1 MGLLFQL
8 KHDVLESKK
17 KNPFATGHHITQF
30 STCDI
35 NCVNLVI
42 EFLPAVFEISF
53 MKVIIFEENFD
64 AYRISANSFLP

>member
-17 KNPFATGHHITQF
+17 KKKPFASGHHITQF

-42 EFLPAVFEISF
+42 EFQPAVFEIGF
-53 MKVIIFEENFD
+53 IKVIILEKN
-64 AYRISANSFLP
+64 ALI